1 MRHFA
6 AATFVALLATPAAAQ
21 TPPEIAA
28 LPLPARAPF
37 VEAQQMCRELDGKL
51 DVATGATPY
60 IRRAD
65 FNGDGTTDYLLS
77 DEGLGC
83 STAASIYCGS
93 AGCNNQVFLSVGTGY
108 RKAWDG
114 YAQELTIDQAA
125 KPARLKLAMHGSAC
139 GRTGADTCY
148 RTLAWNGRTFAPVT
162 AAPRKRR

>member
-1 MRHFA
+1 MRFA
-6 AATFVALLATPAAAQ
+6 ILIPATLLATPAAAQ
-21 TPPEIAA
+21 TPPAIAA

-37 VEAQQMCRELDGKL
+37 VEAQQMCRELDGKV
-51 DVATGATPY
+51 DVSTGETPY
-60 IRRAD
+60 VRRAD
-65 FNGDGTTDYLLS
+65 FNGDGKTDYLLS
-77 DEGLGC
+77 DEGLSC

-114 YAQELTIDQAA
+114 YAQELTIDASA
-125 KPARLKLAMHGSAC
+125 TPARLKLALHGGAC

-148 RTLAWNGRTFAPVT
+148 RTLAWNGRTFAPVA